1 VTIAGIEPQ
10 RGEGMFLLDFHPPLG
25 VDSTDVCFSLTV
37 PRGKR
42 RCKPFCTKGFL
53 LYLASVSVDTLS
65 KITIT
70 NGALGWY
77 QFL

>member
-1 VTIAGIEPQ
+1 MTIAGIEPQ
-10 RGEGMFLLDFHPPLG
+10 RGEGMFLLDFHFHPPLG

-37 PRGKR
+37 PKGRGDVN
-42 RCKPFCTKGFL
+42 PFLLKGF
-53 LYLASVSVDTLS
+53 YLASVSVDTLS

>member
-1 VTIAGIEPQ
+1 
-10 RGEGMFLLDFHPPLG
+10 MFLLDFDPPLG

-37 PRGKR
+37 PKGRGDVN
-42 RCKPFCTKGFL
+42 PFLLKGF
-53 LYLASVSVDTLS
+53 YLASVSVGTLS

>member
-1 VTIAGIEPQ
+1 
-10 RGEGMFLLDFHPPLG
+10 MFLLDFHPPLG
-25 VDSTDVCFSLTV
+25 VDSTDACFSLTV

-42 RCKPFCTKGFL
+42 RCKPFSTREFL

-70 NGALGWY
+70 NINGALGWY
-77 QFL
+77 QFLWQSAFHKQ

>member
-1 VTIAGIEPQ
+1 
-10 RGEGMFLLDFHPPLG
+10 MFLLDFHPPLG
-25 VDSTDVCFSLTV
+25 VDSRDVCFSLAV

-42 RCKPFCTKGFL
+42 CKPFSAKGFL

-77 QFL
+77 K